1 MRFTYSTT
9 YPSQTQLDS
18 MPRLPITL
26 KLNSSSVDV
35 FGLVDSG
42 ATINVLPF
50 SIGQQLGATWD
61 SQKAVIRLAG
71 NIANSLAQP
80 IVIKAEIGQ
89 FSPVSLAFAW
99 VSHDNT
105 PVILGQTNFFNEFEV
120 CFFRTVF
127 EFEVKPKKVR

>member
-1 MRFTYSTT
+1 MRFSYSTT
-9 YPSQTQLDS
+9 HSNQTQLDS
-18 MPRLPITL
+18 MPRLPLTL
-26 KLNSSSVDV
+26 KLNETSIEV

-50 SIGQQLGATWD
+50 SVGQKLGATWD

-71 NIANSLAQP
+71 NMANSLAQP
-80 IVIKAEIGQ
+80 IVVKAEIGH
-89 FSPVSLAFAW
+89 FSPVLLAFAW

-120 CFFRTVF
+120 CFFRNSL
-127 EFEVKPKKVR
+127 EFEVKPKKN